1 MKRET
6 LHEGVES
13 EIPVD
18 DYDYDS
24 STNSLDAAFSHHPHH
39 HPAKKGGRGGGGV
52 VFFLRFFGGGVFCF
66 HIAKTPSTPESL
78 PAWLSDCGILYS

>member
-39 HPAKKGGRGGGGV
+39 HPAKKGGGELLFFSGFGGGG
-52 VFFLRFFGGGVFCF
+52 
-66 HIAKTPSTPESL
+66 
-78 PAWLSDCGILYS
+78 GILFSHCQNAVNPRKLASVAIRLWYTIVLSP

>member
-39 HPAKKGGRGGGGV
+39 HPAKKGGGGGRGGV
-52 VFFLRFFGGGVFCF
+52 VFLRFWVFFFFF
-66 HIAKTPSTPESL
+66 HIAKTPSIPESL
-78 PAWLSDCGILYS
+78 PVWLSDCGIL

>member
-1 MKRET
+1 MKQET

-24 STNSLDAAFSHHPHH
+24 STNLLDAAFSHHPHH
-39 HPAKKGGRGGGGV
+39 HPAKRGGKE
-52 VFFLRFFGGGVFCF
+52 VFFCWVFFF
-66 HIAKTPSTPESL
+66 HIGKTPSIPESL
-78 PAWLSDCGILYS
+78 PAWLSDCGIL